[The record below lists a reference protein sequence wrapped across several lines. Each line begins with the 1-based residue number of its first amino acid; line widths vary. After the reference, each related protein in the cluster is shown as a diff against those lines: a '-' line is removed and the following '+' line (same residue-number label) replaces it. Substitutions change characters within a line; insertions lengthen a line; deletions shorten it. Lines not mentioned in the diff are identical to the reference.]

1 MQSTETRTEKSTE
14 KSTEML
20 TSKVYQVNQ
29 DSTEAANR
37 NGNDEVGQVD
47 TEADLQRRLLSQAP
61 PASQC
66 HSGLREIFYEAL
78 HEGSRER
85 TNA

>member
-14 KSTEML
+14 KSTG
-20 TSKVYQVNQ
+20 KVYQVNQ

-37 NGNDEVGQVD
+37 KRNNEVDRMD
-47 TEADLQRRLLSQAP
+47 TEADFQRRLPSQAAP
-61 PASQC
+61 TSQC

-85 TNA
+85 RHA